1 MNKKTIKENFSAI
14 LAFSILMGTHSPA
27 FAALSARDIMVK
39 NEEARKVEDFTGKAK
54 LNIGSEADHSE
65 KTKDFSIFRKNQK
78 DGIHNSTLTR
88 FHAPAE
94 VRDEG
99 ILIVENASGKNDVLL
114 YLPAYKKIRR
124 VESQQQSG
132 SFMGS
137 VFSYSD
143 IATPHVEDYQYK
155 ELRTEKCP
163 TKEAAAIMCH
173 VIECTPSNNDVRE
186 RTGYS
191 KSIMWVRDDNFMG
204 IAGEYY
210 NLTGEKYKVLEANE
224 VKIIDEKNKK
234 WMAHQLRMNNL
245 KTKEY
250 TVLVF
255 KEVQANKGV
264 SDAVFTQ
271 QNLQKVK

>member
-1 MNKKTIKENFSAI
+1 MNRILFLGLLFSV
-14 LAFSILMGTHSPA
+14 P
-27 FAALSARDIMVK
+27 ALSANSAKDVMIK
-39 NEEARKVEDFTGKAK
+39 NEEARKVSDFEGSAKISTGTTAEGEKVKDFT
-54 LNIGSEADHSE
+54 L
-65 KTKDFSIFRKNQK
+65 FRKIQS

-88 FHAPAE
+88 FHSPAE
-94 VRDEG
+94 VRNEG
-99 ILIVENASGKNDVLL
+99 ILIVENTNGKNDVLI

-143 IATPHVEDYQYK
+143 IATPHVDDYQYK

-163 TKEAAAIMCH
+163 SKEAATITCH
-173 VIECTPSNNDVRE
+173 VIECVPTNNDIKE

-191 KSIMWVRDDNFMG
+191 KSIMWMRDDNSMSV
-204 IAGEYY
+204 AGEYY
-210 NLTGEKYKVLEANE
+210 DLEGNKFKELQAGQI
-224 VKIIDEKNKK
+224 KIIDETNKK
-234 WMAHQLRMNNL
+234 WMALSLRMVNL

-250 TVLVF
+250 TQLTFSNV
-255 KEVQANKGV
+255 KANKGV
-264 SDAVFTQ
+264 PDSTFTQ